1 MKSFVFYFFNQIYW
15 QYFSRNKIKYRETD
29 GRMEIKTCNH
39 IYKHFPAFESGELKR
54 YILGG
59 GGDTPRSQS
68 HYSTGSFDTK
78 DIVSTKL
85 YNRMGRFS
93 TKKDDL
99 RSIYIEGYFSLLHQ
113 LSSGVQW
120 PYMYGLL

>member
-39 IYKHFPAFESGELKR
+39 IYKHFPALESGELNR
-54 YILGG
+54 YILG